1 MEKELDKKKIPW
13 VRNKAWR
20 GPWRRNRVKGWEV
33 YRCLLQPSTGVSLPL
48 PRGG

>member
-20 GPWRRNRVKGWEV
+20 GPWWRNRVKGREGT
-33 YRCLLQPSTGVSLPL
+33 PSIGVSLPL